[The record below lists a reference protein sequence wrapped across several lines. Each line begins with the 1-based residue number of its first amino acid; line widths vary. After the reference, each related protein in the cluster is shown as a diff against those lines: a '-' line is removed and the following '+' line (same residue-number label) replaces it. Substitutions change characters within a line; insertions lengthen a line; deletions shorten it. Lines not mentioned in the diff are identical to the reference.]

1 MNLFNTNHPTYKSAP
16 TLAATPVAHA
26 QPAPASGISG
36 VIGSL
41 FGNAT
46 PAYKTADGGSSTV
59 PASSGALGCLLS
71 AGTPSYKT
79 AGPEA
84 RTLESAV
91 DLVEAQIFVD
101 SEIDE
106 ATCGCPPQSDE
117 VVLL

>member
-1 MNLFNTNHPTYKSAP
+1 MNLFNTNQPTYKSVP
-16 TLAATPVAHA
+16 SLAATPVAHA
-26 QPAPASGISG
+26 QPAPASGLSG

-46 PAYKTADGGSSTV
+46 PAYKTADGGSATV
-59 PASSGALGCLLS
+59 AASSEALGCLLS

-79 AGPEA
+79 VGPEA

-91 DLVEAQIFVD
+91 DLSEARILVD

-106 ATCGCPPQSDE
+106 VVCGCPPQSDE